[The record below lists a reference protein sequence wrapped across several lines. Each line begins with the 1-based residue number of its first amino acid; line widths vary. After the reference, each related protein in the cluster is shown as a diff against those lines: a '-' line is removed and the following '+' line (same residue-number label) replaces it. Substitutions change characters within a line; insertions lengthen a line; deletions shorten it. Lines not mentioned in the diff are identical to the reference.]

1 MNCRASDL
9 ASIPTGSRIIMSHID
24 ITRRSV
30 LTLGCLVVLDAWSAH
45 SQPVAQPGASPAEA
59 RRSAF
64 DEAWETVR
72 DRFYDRNLHGLDW
85 PAVRSRYQPLAAFAD
100 SGEQLAVVINTMLA
114 ELRTSHTQYYTAEDT
129 AYYQLADIFIGTL
142 RRRGLQR
149 IFPSGEV
156 TYPGIGLFTNTDDR
170 GRTVVTGVVEDT
182 PAHQAGLLLG
192 DEILA
197 VDGLPFRPVASFRGN
212 VGVPVTLSIRR
223 DPGGPS
229 MALSV
234 TPAAIHPNAMFLRG
248 LQASARVVAT
258 ANGARVGYVHVWSYA
273 GGVYQRALEDLI
285 ADGPLR
291 DADALV
297 WDLRDGWGG
306 AEPQYLDLFN
316 PNAPTM
322 QVTDRSGHIRIEGV
336 KWRKPVVMLVNG
348 GTRSGK
354 EVLAYGFKRY
364 RIGEIIGTP
373 TAGAVLA
380 ASVFPM
386 GNGDLLLL
394 AVADVTV
401 DGQRLEGVG
410 VTPTI
415 EVPFDPVYA
424 AGRDPQLER
433 AVQVLSGRIK
443 G

>member
-1 MNCRASDL
+1 M
-9 ASIPTGSRIIMSHID
+9 MSHIG
-24 ITRRSV
+24 ITRRKV
-30 LTLGCLVVLDAWSAH
+30 LTLGCLAVLGAWPARSQVV
-45 SQPVAQPGASPAEA
+45 VQPGASPVEA

-64 DEAWETVR
+64 NEVWETVR
-72 DRFYDRNLHGLDW
+72 DHFYDRNLLGLDW
-85 PAVRSRYQPLAAFAD
+85 PAVRSRYQPLAASAD
-100 SGEQLAVVINTMLA
+100 SGEQLAVVINSMLA
-114 ELRTSHTQYYTAEDT
+114 ELRSSHTQYYTPEDT
-129 AYYQLADIFIGTL
+129 AYYQLADIFIGAL
-142 RRRGLQR
+142 RRRGLER
-149 IFPSGEV
+149 VFPSGEV
-156 TYPGIGLFTNTDDR
+156 TYPGIGSFTNEDDR
-170 GRTVVTGVVEDT
+170 HRTVVTGVVEDT

-197 VDGLPFRPVASFRGN
+197 VDGLPFRPVASFQGKI
-212 VGVPVTLSIRR
+212 GVPVTLSIRR
-223 DPGGPS
+223 DPAGPS
-229 MALSV
+229 MALGV
-234 TPAAIHPNAMFLRG
+234 TPVTIHPNAMFLRG
-248 LQASARVVAT
+248 LQASARVVAA
-258 ANGARVGYVHVWSYA
+258 ANGVRVGYVHVWSYA
-273 GGVYQRALEDLI
+273 GGAYQRALEDLI

-291 DADALV
+291 DADGLV

-322 QVTDRSGHIRIEGV
+322 QVTDRSGHTRIEDV

-364 RIGEIIGTP
+364 RLGEVIGTR

-380 ASVFPM
+380 ASVFLM

-401 DGQRLEGVG
+401 DGQHLEGVG

-415 EVPFDPVYA
+415 EVPFDPAYA

-433 AVQVLSGRIK
+433 AVQMLSDRIK

>member
-1 MNCRASDL
+1 VQASCEHADS
-9 ASIPTGSRIIMSHID
+9 SIVMSHIG
-24 ITRRSV
+24 ITRRNV
-30 LTLGCLVVLDAWSAH
+30 LTLGSLAALGAWPAH
-45 SQPVAQPGASPAEA
+45 SQPAAQPDGSSAEA
-59 RRSAF
+59 GRSTF
-64 DEAWETVR
+64 DEVWETVR
-72 DRFYDRNLHGLDW
+72 DRFYDRDLHGLDW
-85 PAVRSRYQPLAAFAD
+85 PAMRRRYQPLAASAD
-100 SGEQLAVVINTMLA
+100 SGEPLAVVINTMLA
-114 ELRTSHTQYYTAEDT
+114 ELRTSHTQYYTPEDT
-129 AYYQLADIFIGTL
+129 AYYQLADIFSGAL
-142 RRRGLQR
+142 RRRGLDR

-156 TYPGIGLFTNTDDR
+156 TYSGIGAFTNSDDR
-170 GRTVVTGVVEDT
+170 RRTIVTGVVEDT
-182 PAHQAGLLLG
+182 PAHHAGLLLG
-192 DEILA
+192 DEIVA
-197 VDGLPFRPVASFRGN
+197 ADGVPFRPVVSFRGKI
-212 VGVPVTLSIRR
+212 GVPVTLSIRR
-223 DPGGPS
+223 DPSGPP

-248 LQASARVVAT
+248 LQASAHVIAA
-258 ANGARVGYVHVWSYA
+258 ANGVRVGYVHVWSYA
-273 GGVYQRALEDLI
+273 GAAYQRALEDLI

-316 PNAPTM
+316 RNAPTM
-322 QVTDRSGHIRIEGV
+322 QVTDRSGHTRIHDV

-348 GTRSGK
+348 RTRSGK

-364 RIGEIIGTP
+364 GLGEIIGTQ
-373 TAGAVLA
+373 TEGAVLA
-380 ASVFPM
+380 ASAFLM

-415 EVPFDPVYA
+415 EMPFDPVYA
-424 AGRDPQLER
+424 AGKDPQLDR
-433 AVQVLSGRIK
+433 AVQVLSDRIK

>member
-1 MNCRASDL
+1 
-9 ASIPTGSRIIMSHID
+9 MSNVGM
-24 ITRRSV
+24 TRRNV
-30 LTLGCLVVLDAWSAH
+30 LTLGGLAALAAWPVH
-45 SQPVAQPGASPAEA
+45 SQPVAQPGASSVEA
-59 RRSAF
+59 RQSTF
-64 DEAWETVR
+64 DEVWETVR
-72 DRFYDRNLHGLDW
+72 DRFYDRDLHGLDW
-85 PAVRSRYQPLAAFAD
+85 PAVRRRYQPLAASAN
-100 SGEQLAVVINTMLA
+100 SGAQLAVVINTMLA
-114 ELRTSHTQYYTAEDT
+114 ELRTSHTQFYTPEET
-129 AYYQLADIFIGTL
+129 AYYQLADIFIGAL
-142 RRRGLQR
+142 RRRGLDR

-156 TYPGIGLFTNTDDR
+156 TYPGIGAFTNEDDR
-170 GRTVVTGVVEDT
+170 RRNVVTGVVEDT
-182 PAHQAGLLLG
+182 PAHQAGLLIG

-197 VDGLPFRPVASFRGN
+197 VDDLPFRPVASFRGK
-212 VGVPVTLSIRR
+212 VGDLVTLSIRR
-223 DPGGPS
+223 DPGEPS

-248 LQASARVVAT
+248 LQASARVVAA
-258 ANGARVGYVHVWSYA
+258 ANGVRVGYVHVWSYA
-273 GGVYQRALEDLI
+273 GGAYQRALEDLI

-322 QVTDRSGHIRIEGV
+322 QVTDRDGHTRIQDV
-336 KWRKPVVMLVNG
+336 KWRKPVVMLVNR

-364 RIGEIIGTP
+364 RLGEIIGTQ

-380 ASVFPM
+380 ASVFLM
-386 GNGDLLLL
+386 SDGGLLLL

-424 AGRDPQLER
+424 AGRDPQLDR
-433 AVQVLSGRIK
+433 AVQVLSDRIR